1 GSKSACCRSWPGR
14 RYADWHSACSFR
26 SKNLSAGAP
35 LPHNTHG
42 TGGTGSMEASHQL
55 ILAGAALVAFSILL
69 GQLSSRLG
77 APLLLVFLAI
87 GMLAGE
93 DGPGGIQFS
102 DYNSAFIIGSLA
114 LAVILFDGGLR
125 TSRETLRLALGPA
138 ISLASVGVAITAFI
152 VGAVAALLFD
162 FSWA

>member
-1 GSKSACCRSWPGR
+1 MRAERAGER
-14 RYADWHSACSFR
+14 DHS
-26 SKNLSAGAP
+26 G
-35 LPHNTHG
+35 
-42 TGGTGSMEASHQL
+42 MEASHQL

-69 GQLSSRLG
+69 GQLSTRFG

-102 DYNSAFIIGSLA
+102 DYGAAFMIGSLA

-125 TSRETLRLALGPA
+125 TSRDTLRLALGPA
-138 ISLASVGVAITAFI
+138 TALASVGVAI
-152 VGAVAALLFD
+152 
-162 FSWA
+162 